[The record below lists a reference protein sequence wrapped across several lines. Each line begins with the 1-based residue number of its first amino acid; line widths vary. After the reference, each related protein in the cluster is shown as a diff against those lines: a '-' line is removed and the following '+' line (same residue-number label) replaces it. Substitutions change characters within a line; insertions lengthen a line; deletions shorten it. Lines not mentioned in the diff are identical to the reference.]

1 MSDNL
6 GASIIGL
13 VPTILALGITV
24 ALVKS
29 FQGKDFDFD
38 SAHRTK
44 AKANRRASELRK
56 RDFKVRIAQET
67 ENGRGVWV
75 VYKRDESGFSFF

>member
-1 MSDNL
+1 MSNAGSTL
-6 GASIIGL
+6 IGL

-38 SAHRTK
+38 SAHRRKASADKK
-44 AKANRRASELRK
+44 AKQLRE
-56 RDFKVRIAQET
+56 RDFKTRVVKES
-67 ENGRGVWV
+67 ENGKSLWV
-75 VYKRDESGFSFF
+75 VYKRDESEFSFF

>member
-1 MSDNL
+1 MSNVGSSL
-6 GASIIGL
+6 IAL

-44 AKANRRASELRK
+44 AAANKKATQLRK
-56 RDFKVRIAQET
+56 RDFKTRVVKES
-67 ENGRGVWV
+67 ENSKSLWV